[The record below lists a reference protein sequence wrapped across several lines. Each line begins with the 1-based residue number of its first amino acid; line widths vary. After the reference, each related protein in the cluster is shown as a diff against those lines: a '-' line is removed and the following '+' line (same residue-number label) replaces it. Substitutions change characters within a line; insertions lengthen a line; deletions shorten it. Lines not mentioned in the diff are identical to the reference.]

1 MSVPRN
7 NQFSKVRKAAATVA
21 RQCAGLATF
30 VFCLAVTAMA
40 MAQQSSSGRFKAAPV
55 PQGAEEGGEGLDYI
69 LGIHVNTIFF
79 VAVVAIGIFW
89 FTLGGGRKAKVGR
102 DVK

>member
-1 MSVPRN
+1 MSVPVNSR
-7 NQFSKVRKAAATVA
+7 FGKARKFVA
-21 RQCAGLATF
+21 MAVRQCAGLAAF

-55 PQGAEEGGEGLDYI
+55 PEGADGGGGLDYI

-79 VAVVAIGIFW
+79 VAVVAIGVFW
-89 FTLGGGRKAKVGR
+89 FTFGGGRKPKVGR
-102 DVK
+102 DSS

>member
-1 MSVPRN
+1 MSVPGN
-7 NQFSKVRKAAATVA
+7 SKFGKARKFAAMVV

-40 MAQQSSSGRFKAAPV
+40 MAQQSSSGRFKAAPL
-55 PQGAEEGGEGLDYI
+55 PEGAEGDGGLDYI
-69 LGIHVNTIFF
+69 LGIHVNTIFLVT
-79 VAVVAIGIFW
+79 VAAIGVFW

-102 DVK
+102 DIK